1 MFNCIL
7 VLLLSILFSNIVSRF
22 IPKLSVPI
30 IQIFMGVLIA
40 ILHPEF
46 IIELDPHIFLV
57 MFIAPLLFYDG
68 KNSDKRSLWNQ
79 RKDIILMALALVFIT
94 VILVGFLINK
104 LSPSISL
111 PAAFAL
117 AAALSPTDYV
127 AVSAL
132 SKKISLPKKVIHLIE
147 GEGLLNDASGIVSF
161 KFALGAALT
170 GTFSLFDATANFVLV
185 AIGGIIV
192 GFILEQILIHF
203 EIFIRNL
210 GMEDITIEIFLQILT
225 PYIIYTVSEEIF
237 KVSGILAVV
246 VAGMV
251 YSLSNKRLKSKNPRL
266 NEASE
271 NIWSVFVYI
280 LNGLVFIIVGLQL
293 PEIIK
298 VAYYESTIN
307 TMKAVVDVVII
318 TLALH
323 IIRFSWVYIIFRF
336 GNKNISKEQKKAN
349 LRSAFLSALS
359 GVRGAVTLAT
369 ILSVPLFLENG
380 DKFPERNLILFLAV
394 GVILLTL
401 CIATFILPMFAKKDT
416 KEELDNLRILKS
428 SQVKVWEAAI
438 NKLKLENYDKK
449 YIDIVIAEYNHKIN
463 QLVNGA
469 SYYNNWNAVNKEEKK
484 LRILCYKKEIE
495 HTRKLLEEEKIDEKL
510 AYSYEIIVKNKI
522 KVMSSR
528 ESFSLRIKEITRIV
542 SLIMF
547 NIKRVKIILREL
559 KVQKNATKRL
569 KIEAL
574 RSLNITNAEYIIDYL
589 NKNITIENE
598 KYVKNIIL
606 YYQGVIL
613 LASKPML
620 RKINKAEKKKVE
632 FKALQL
638 ERKSIQNLFENG
650 EITWNIASTLRKNLN
665 YIESDI
671 LD

>member
-1 MFNCIL
+1 MFNYIL
-7 VLLLSILFSNIVSRF
+7 VLLLSILLSNIISRF
-22 IPKLSVPI
+22 VPRLSVPI
-30 IQIFMGVLIA
+30 IQIFMGAIIA
-40 ILHPEF
+40 ILHPQF

-57 MFIAPLLFYDG
+57 MFIAPLLFFDG

-94 VILVGFLINK
+94 VILAGFLINK

-161 KFALGAALT
+161 KFALAAAVT

-185 AIGGIIV
+185 AIGGVII
-192 GFILEQILIHF
+192 GFILEQILIYF
-203 EIFIRNL
+203 ELFIRNL
-210 GMEDITIEIFLQILT
+210 GMEDITIELFLQILT
-225 PYIIYTVSEEIF
+225 PYIIYIISEEIF

-251 YSLSNKRLKSKNPRL
+251 YSLSHKKLKSKNPKL

-280 LNGLVFIIVGLQL
+280 LNGFVFIMVGLQL

-298 VAYYESTIN
+298 VAYYESTLN
-307 TMKAVVDVVII
+307 TMKAVIDVVII

-323 IIRFSWVYIIFRF
+323 IIRFLWVYLIFRF
-336 GNKNISKEQKKAN
+336 GNKNATKEQKKVH

-359 GVRGAVTLAT
+359 GVRGSVTLAT
-369 ILSVPLFLENG
+369 ILSIPLFLENG

-401 CIATFILPMFAKKDT
+401 FIATFILPIFAKKDH
-416 KEELDNLRILKS
+416 KEEADNLRILKS
-428 SQVKVWEAAI
+428 AQVTVWKNTI
-438 NKLKLENYDKK
+438 NKLILENYDKK
-449 YIDIVIAEYNHKIN
+449 YIDLTIAEYKHKIN
-463 QLVNGA
+463 ELLND
-469 SYYNNWNAVNKEEKK
+469 SSNYDNWNIFNNDEKK

-495 HTRKLLEEEKIDEKL
+495 NTMKLLEDEKIDEQAAH
-510 AYSYEIIVKNKI
+510 AYELLVRNKI
-522 KVMSSR
+522 KLMSSR
-528 ESFSLRIKEITRIV
+528 QNILLRVKGVVKIV
-542 SLIMF
+542 SLIIF
-547 NIKRVKIILREL
+547 NIRRINFILKEI
-559 KVQKNATKRL
+559 KAQKNSAKYL
-569 KIEAL
+569 KIEVL
-574 RSLNITNAEYIIDYL
+574 RSLHITNAEYIIDYL
-589 NKNITIENE
+589 KNTMTIENE
-598 KYVKNIIL
+598 QYVKNIIL
-606 YYQGVIL
+606 YYQRVIL
-613 LASKPML
+613 AANKPL
-620 RKINKAEKKKVE
+620 LKKINKTKKKKIE

-638 ERKSIQNLFENG
+638 EREAIQSLFENG
-650 EITWNIASTLRKNLN
+650 DITWNVASTLRKNLN

>member
-1 MFNCIL
+1 MFNYIL
-7 VLLLSILFSNIVSRF
+7 VLLLSILFSNIISRF

-30 IQIFMGVLIA
+30 IQILMGAIIA
-40 ILHPEF
+40 ILHPQF

-57 MFIAPLLFYDG
+57 VFIAPLLFYDG

-111 PAAFAL
+111 AAAFAL

-161 KFALGAALT
+161 KFALAAALT
-170 GTFSLFDATANFVLV
+170 GTFSIFDATANFVLV

-192 GFILEQILIHF
+192 GFILEQILIYF

-210 GMEDITIEIFLQILT
+210 GMEDITIELFLQILT
-225 PYIIYTVSEEIF
+225 PYIIYVISEEIF

-251 YSLSNKRLKSKNPRL
+251 YSLSNKRLKSKNPKL

-271 NIWSVFVYI
+271 NIWSVFVYM
-280 LNGLVFIIVGLQL
+280 LNGLVFIMVGLQL

-307 TMKAVVDVVII
+307 TMKAIVDVLII

-323 IIRFSWVYIIFRF
+323 IIRFLWVYLIFKF
-336 GNKNISKEQKKAN
+336 GNKNLTKEQKKVN

-369 ILSVPLFLENG
+369 ILSIPLFLENG

-401 CIATFILPMFAKKDT
+401 CIATFILPIFAKKDP

-428 SQVKVWEAAI
+428 SQVKVWENTI

-449 YIDIVIAEYNHKIN
+449 YIDLTVAEYNHKIN
-463 QLVNGA
+463 ELLNGT
-469 SYYNNWNAVNKEEKK
+469 SDYNNWNVVNKEEKK
-484 LRILCYKKEIE
+484 LRVLCYKKEIE
-495 HTRKLLEEEKIDEKL
+495 NTRKLLEEEKIDEQA
-510 AYSYEIIVKNKI
+510 AYSYEMLVRNKI
-522 KVMSSR
+522 KLVSSR
-528 ESFSLRIKEITRIV
+528 ENILLRVKEAIRIV
-542 SLIMF
+542 SIIIF
-547 NIKRVKIILREL
+547 NIRRINLILKEL
-559 KVQKNATKRL
+559 KAQKNSVKRL
-569 KIEAL
+569 KIDAL
-574 RSLNITNAEYIIDYL
+574 RSLHIINAEYIIDYL
-589 NKNITIENE
+589 KKNMTIENE
-598 KYVKNIIL
+598 QYVKNTIL
-606 YYQGVIL
+606 YYQRLIL
-613 LASKPML
+613 VANKPIL
-620 RKINKAEKKKVE
+620 KKINKAEKKRVE

-638 ERKSIQNLFENG
+638 EREVIQALFETG
-650 EITWNIASTLRKNLN
+650 DITWNVASTLRKNLN

>member
-1 MFNCIL
+1 MFNYIL
-7 VLLLSILFSNIVSRF
+7 VLLLSILFSNIISRF

-30 IQIFMGVLIA
+30 IQILMGAIIA
-40 ILHPEF
+40 ILHPQF

-57 MFIAPLLFYDG
+57 VFIAPLLFYDG

-111 PAAFAL
+111 AAAFAL

-161 KFALGAALT
+161 KFALAAALT
-170 GTFSLFDATANFVLV
+170 GTFSIFDATANFVLV

-192 GFILEQILIHF
+192 GFILEQILIYF

-210 GMEDITIEIFLQILT
+210 GMEDITIELFLQILT
-225 PYIIYTVSEEIF
+225 PYIIYVISEEIF
-237 KVSGILAVV
+237 KVSGIL
-246 VAGMV
+246 
-251 YSLSNKRLKSKNPRL
+251 
-266 NEASE
+266 
-271 NIWSVFVYI
+271 
-280 LNGLVFIIVGLQL
+280 
-293 PEIIK
+293 
-298 VAYYESTIN
+298 
-307 TMKAVVDVVII
+307 AVVDVVII

-323 IIRFSWVYIIFRF
+323 IIRFLWVYLIFKF
-336 GNKNISKEQKKAN
+336 GNKNLTKEQKKAN

-369 ILSVPLFLENG
+369 ILSIPLFLENG

-401 CIATFILPMFAKKDT
+401 CIATFILPMFAQKDP
-416 KEELDNLRILKS
+416 KEEVDNLRILKS
-428 SQVKVWEAAI
+428 SQVKVWENTI

-449 YIDIVIAEYNHKIN
+449 YIDLTVAEYNHKIN
-463 QLVNGA
+463 ELLNGT
-469 SYYNNWNAVNKEEKK
+469 SDYNNWNAVNKEEKK
-484 LRILCYKKEIE
+484 LRVLCYKKEIE
-495 HTRKLLEEEKIDEKL
+495 NTRKLLEEEKIDEQA
-510 AYSYEIIVKNKI
+510 AYSYEMLVRNKI
-522 KVMSSR
+522 KLVSSR
-528 ESFSLRIKEITRIV
+528 ENILLRVKEAIRIV
-542 SLIMF
+542 SIIIF
-547 NIKRVKIILREL
+547 NIRRINLILKEL
-559 KVQKNATKRL
+559 KAQKNSVKRL
-569 KIEAL
+569 KIDAL
-574 RSLNITNAEYIIDYL
+574 RSLHIINAEYIIDYL
-589 NKNITIENE
+589 KKNMTIENE
-598 KYVKNIIL
+598 QYVKNTIL
-606 YYQGVIL
+606 YYQRLIL
-613 LASKPML
+613 VANKPIL
-620 RKINKAEKKKVE
+620 KKINKAEKKRVE

-638 ERKSIQNLFENG
+638 EREVIQALFETG
-650 EITWNIASTLRKNLN
+650 DITWNVASTLRKNLN

>member
-1 MFNCIL
+1 
-7 VLLLSILFSNIVSRF
+7 
-22 IPKLSVPI
+22 
-30 IQIFMGVLIA
+30 MGAIIA
-40 ILHPEF
+40 ILHPQF

-57 MFIAPLLFYDG
+57 VFIAPLLFYDG

-79 RKDIILMALALVFIT
+79 RKDIILMALALVCIT

-111 PAAFAL
+111 AAAFAL

-161 KFALGAALT
+161 KFALAAALT
-170 GTFSLFDATANFVLV
+170 GTFSIFDATANFVLV

-192 GFILEQILIHF
+192 GFILEQILIYF

-210 GMEDITIEIFLQILT
+210 GMEDITIELFLQILT
-225 PYIIYTVSEEIF
+225 PYIIYVISEEIF

-251 YSLSNKRLKSKNPRL
+251 YSLSNKRLKSKNPKL

-271 NIWSVFVYI
+271 NIWSVFVYM
-280 LNGLVFIIVGLQL
+280 LNGLVFIMVGLQL

-323 IIRFSWVYIIFRF
+323 IIRFLWVYLIFKF
-336 GNKNISKEQKKAN
+336 GNKNLTKEQKKAN

-369 ILSVPLFLENG
+369 ILSIPLFLENG

-401 CIATFILPMFAKKDT
+401 CIATFILPMFAKKDP

-428 SQVKVWEAAI
+428 SQVKVWENTI

-449 YIDIVIAEYNHKIN
+449 YIDLTVAEYNHKIN
-463 QLVNGA
+463 ELLNGT
-469 SYYNNWNAVNKEEKK
+469 SDYNNWNAVNKEEKK
-484 LRILCYKKEIE
+484 LRVLCYKKEIE
-495 HTRKLLEEEKIDEKL
+495 NTRKLLEEEKIDEQA
-510 AYSYEIIVKNKI
+510 AYSYEMLVRNKI
-522 KVMSSR
+522 KLVSSR
-528 ESFSLRIKEITRIV
+528 ENILLRVKEAIRIV
-542 SLIMF
+542 SIIIF
-547 NIKRVKIILREL
+547 NIRRINLILKEL
-559 KVQKNATKRL
+559 KAQKNSVKRL
-569 KIEAL
+569 KIDAL
-574 RSLNITNAEYIIDYL
+574 RSLHIINAEYIIDYL
-589 NKNITIENE
+589 KKNMTIENE
-598 KYVKNIIL
+598 QYVKNTIL
-606 YYQGVIL
+606 YYQRLIL
-613 LASKPML
+613 VANKPIL
-620 RKINKAEKKKVE
+620 KKINKAEKKRVE

-638 ERKSIQNLFENG
+638 EREVIQALFETG
-650 EITWNIASTLRKNLN
+650 DITWNVASTLRKNLN
-665 YIESDI
+665 YIESNI

>member
-1 MFNCIL
+1 MFNYIL
-7 VLLLSILFSNIVSRF
+7 VLLLSILFSNIISRF

-30 IQIFMGVLIA
+30 IQILMGAIIA
-40 ILHPEF
+40 ILHPQF

-57 MFIAPLLFYDG
+57 VFIAPLLFYDG

-111 PAAFAL
+111 AAAFAL

-161 KFALGAALT
+161 KFALAAALT
-170 GTFSLFDATANFVLV
+170 GTFSIFDATANFVLV

-192 GFILEQILIHF
+192 GFILEQILIYF

-210 GMEDITIEIFLQILT
+210 GMEDITIELFLQILT
-225 PYIIYTVSEEIF
+225 PYIIYVISEEIF
-237 KVSGILAVV
+237 KVSGIL
-246 VAGMV
+246 
-251 YSLSNKRLKSKNPRL
+251 
-266 NEASE
+266 
-271 NIWSVFVYI
+271 
-280 LNGLVFIIVGLQL
+280 
-293 PEIIK
+293 
-298 VAYYESTIN
+298 
-307 TMKAVVDVVII
+307 AVVDVVII

-323 IIRFSWVYIIFRF
+323 IIRFLWVYLIFKF
-336 GNKNISKEQKKAN
+336 GNKNLTKEQKKVN

-369 ILSVPLFLENG
+369 ILSIPLFLENG

-401 CIATFILPMFAKKDT
+401 CIATFILPMFAKKDP

-428 SQVKVWEAAI
+428 SQVKVWENTI

-449 YIDIVIAEYNHKIN
+449 YIDLTVAEYNHKIN
-463 QLVNGA
+463 ELLNGT
-469 SYYNNWNAVNKEEKK
+469 SDYNNWNAVNKEEKK
-484 LRILCYKKEIE
+484 LRVLCYKKEIE
-495 HTRKLLEEEKIDEKL
+495 NTRKLLEEEKIDEQA
-510 AYSYEIIVKNKI
+510 AYSYEMLVRNKI
-522 KVMSSR
+522 KLVSSR
-528 ESFSLRIKEITRIV
+528 ENILLRVKEAIRIV
-542 SLIMF
+542 SIIIF
-547 NIKRVKIILREL
+547 NIRRINLILKEL
-559 KVQKNATKRL
+559 KAQKNSVKRL
-569 KIEAL
+569 KIDAL
-574 RSLNITNAEYIIDYL
+574 RSLHIINAEYIIDYL
-589 NKNITIENE
+589 KKNMTIENE
-598 KYVKNIIL
+598 QYVKNTIL
-606 YYQGVIL
+606 YYQRLIL
-613 LASKPML
+613 VANKPIL
-620 RKINKAEKKKVE
+620 KKINKAEKKRVE

-638 ERKSIQNLFENG
+638 EREVIQALFETG
-650 EITWNIASTLRKNLN
+650 DITWNVASTLRKNLN

>member
-1 MFNCIL
+1 MFNYIL
-7 VLLLSILFSNIVSRF
+7 VLLLSILFSNIISRF

-30 IQIFMGVLIA
+30 IQILMGAIIA
-40 ILHPEF
+40 ILHPQF

-57 MFIAPLLFYDG
+57 VFIAPLLFYDG

-111 PAAFAL
+111 AAAFAL

-161 KFALGAALT
+161 KFALAAALT
-170 GTFSLFDATANFVLV
+170 GTFSIFDATANFVLV

-192 GFILEQILIHF
+192 GFILEQILIYF

-210 GMEDITIEIFLQILT
+210 GMEDITIELFLQILT
-225 PYIIYTVSEEIF
+225 PYIIYVISEEIF
-237 KVSGILAVV
+237 KVSGIL
-246 VAGMV
+246 
-251 YSLSNKRLKSKNPRL
+251 
-266 NEASE
+266 
-271 NIWSVFVYI
+271 
-280 LNGLVFIIVGLQL
+280 
-293 PEIIK
+293 
-298 VAYYESTIN
+298 
-307 TMKAVVDVVII
+307 AVVDVVII

-323 IIRFSWVYIIFRF
+323 IIRFLWVYLIFKF
-336 GNKNISKEQKKAN
+336 GNKNLTKEQKKAN

-369 ILSVPLFLENG
+369 ILSIPLFLENG

-401 CIATFILPMFAKKDT
+401 CIATFILPMFAQKDP
-416 KEELDNLRILKS
+416 KEEVDNLRILKS
-428 SQVKVWEAAI
+428 SQVKVWENTI

-449 YIDIVIAEYNHKIN
+449 YIDLTVAEYNHKIN
-463 QLVNGA
+463 ELLNGT
-469 SYYNNWNAVNKEEKK
+469 SDYNNWNVVNKEEKK
-484 LRILCYKKEIE
+484 LRVLCYKKEIE
-495 HTRKLLEEEKIDEKL
+495 NTRKLLEEEKIDEQA
-510 AYSYEIIVKNKI
+510 AYSYEMLVRNKI
-522 KVMSSR
+522 KLVSSR
-528 ESFSLRIKEITRIV
+528 ENILLRVKEAIRIV
-542 SLIMF
+542 SIIIF
-547 NIKRVKIILREL
+547 NIRRINLILKEL
-559 KVQKNATKRL
+559 KAQKNSVKRL
-569 KIEAL
+569 KIDAL
-574 RSLNITNAEYIIDYL
+574 RSLHIINAEYIIDYL
-589 NKNITIENE
+589 KKNMTIENE
-598 KYVKNIIL
+598 QYVKNTIL
-606 YYQGVIL
+606 YYQRLIL
-613 LASKPML
+613 VANKPIL
-620 RKINKAEKKKVE
+620 KKINKAEKKRVE

-638 ERKSIQNLFENG
+638 EREVIQALFETG
-650 EITWNIASTLRKNLN
+650 DITWNVASTLRKNLN

>member
-1 MFNCIL
+1 
-7 VLLLSILFSNIVSRF
+7 
-22 IPKLSVPI
+22 
-30 IQIFMGVLIA
+30 MGAIIA
-40 ILHPEF
+40 ILHPQF

-57 MFIAPLLFYDG
+57 VFIAPLLFYDG

-111 PAAFAL
+111 AAAFAL

-161 KFALGAALT
+161 KFALAAALT
-170 GTFSLFDATANFVLV
+170 GTFSIFDATANFVLV

-192 GFILEQILIHF
+192 GFILEQILIYF

-210 GMEDITIEIFLQILT
+210 GMEDITIELFLQILT
-225 PYIIYTVSEEIF
+225 PYIIYVISEEIF

-251 YSLSNKRLKSKNPRL
+251 YSLSNKRLKSKNPKL

-271 NIWSVFVYI
+271 NIWSVFVYM
-280 LNGLVFIIVGLQL
+280 LNGLVFIMVGLQL

-323 IIRFSWVYIIFRF
+323 IIRFLWVYLIFKF
-336 GNKNISKEQKKAN
+336 GNKNLTKEQKKAN

-369 ILSVPLFLENG
+369 ILSIPLFLENG

-401 CIATFILPMFAKKDT
+401 CIATFILPMFAQKDP
-416 KEELDNLRILKS
+416 KEEVDNLRILKS
-428 SQVKVWEAAI
+428 SQVKVWENTI

-449 YIDIVIAEYNHKIN
+449 YIDLTVAEYNHKIN
-463 QLVNGA
+463 ELLNGT
-469 SYYNNWNAVNKEEKK
+469 SDYNNWNAVNKEEKK
-484 LRILCYKKEIE
+484 LRVLCYKKEIE
-495 HTRKLLEEEKIDEKL
+495 NTRKLLEEEKIDEQA
-510 AYSYEIIVKNKI
+510 AYSYEMLVRNKI
-522 KVMSSR
+522 KLVSSR
-528 ESFSLRIKEITRIV
+528 ENILLRVKEAIRIV
-542 SLIMF
+542 SIIIF
-547 NIKRVKIILREL
+547 NIRRINLILKEL
-559 KVQKNATKRL
+559 KAQKNSVKRL
-569 KIEAL
+569 KIDAL
-574 RSLNITNAEYIIDYL
+574 RSLHIINAEYIIDYL
-589 NKNITIENE
+589 KKNMTIENE
-598 KYVKNIIL
+598 QYVKNTIL
-606 YYQGVIL
+606 YYQRLIL
-613 LASKPML
+613 VANKPIL
-620 RKINKAEKKKVE
+620 KKINKAEKKRVE

-638 ERKSIQNLFENG
+638 EREVIQALFETG
-650 EITWNIASTLRKNLN
+650 DITWNVASTLRKNLN

>member
-40 ILHPEF
+40 IVHPQF

-266 NEASE
+266 NEASG

-307 TMKAVVDVVII
+307 TMKAVVYVVII

-336 GNKNISKEQKKAN
+336 GNKKLSKEQKKAN
-349 LRSAFLSALS
+349 LHSAFLSALS

-401 CIATFILPMFAKKDT
+401 CIATFILPVFAKKDT
-416 KEELDNLRILKS
+416 KQELDNLRILKS

-438 NKLKLENYDKK
+438 NKLKLE
-449 YIDIVIAEYNHKIN
+449 
-463 QLVNGA
+463 
-469 SYYNNWNAVNKEEKK
+469 
-484 LRILCYKKEIE
+484 
-495 HTRKLLEEEKIDEKL
+495 
-510 AYSYEIIVKNKI
+510 
-522 KVMSSR
+522 
-528 ESFSLRIKEITRIV
+528 
-542 SLIMF
+542 IM
-547 NIKRVKIILREL
+547 I
-559 KVQKNATKRL
+559 
-569 KIEAL
+569 
-574 RSLNITNAEYIIDYL
+574 
-589 NKNITIENE
+589 KNILI
-598 KYVKNIIL
+598 
-606 YYQGVIL
+606 
-613 LASKPML
+613 
-620 RKINKAEKKKVE
+620 
-632 FKALQL
+632 
-638 ERKSIQNLFENG
+638 
-650 EITWNIASTLRKNLN
+650 
-665 YIESDI
+665 
-671 LD
+671 

>member
-1 MFNCIL
+1 MFNYIL
-7 VLLLSILFSNIVSRF
+7 VLLLSILFSNIISRF

-30 IQIFMGVLIA
+30 IQILMGAIIA
-40 ILHPEF
+40 ILHPQF

-57 MFIAPLLFYDG
+57 VFIAPLLFYDG

-111 PAAFAL
+111 AAAFAL

-161 KFALGAALT
+161 KFALAAALT
-170 GTFSLFDATANFVLV
+170 GTFSIFDATANFVLV

-192 GFILEQILIHF
+192 GFILEQILIYF

-210 GMEDITIEIFLQILT
+210 GMEDITIELFLQILT
-225 PYIIYTVSEEIF
+225 PYIIYVISEEIF
-237 KVSGILAVV
+237 KVSGIL
-246 VAGMV
+246 
-251 YSLSNKRLKSKNPRL
+251 
-266 NEASE
+266 
-271 NIWSVFVYI
+271 
-280 LNGLVFIIVGLQL
+280 
-293 PEIIK
+293 
-298 VAYYESTIN
+298 
-307 TMKAVVDVVII
+307 AVVDVVII

-323 IIRFSWVYIIFRF
+323 IIRFLWVYLIFKF
-336 GNKNISKEQKKAN
+336 GNKNLTKEQKKAN

-369 ILSVPLFLENG
+369 ILSIPLFLENG

-401 CIATFILPMFAKKDT
+401 CIATFILPMFAQKDP
-416 KEELDNLRILKS
+416 KEEVDNLRILKS
-428 SQVKVWEAAI
+428 SQVKVWENTI

-449 YIDIVIAEYNHKIN
+449 YIDLTVAEYNHKIN
-463 QLVNGA
+463 ELLNGT
-469 SYYNNWNAVNKEEKK
+469 SDYNNWNAVNKEEKK
-484 LRILCYKKEIE
+484 LRVLCYKKEIKN
-495 HTRKLLEEEKIDEKL
+495 TRKLLEEEKIDEQA
-510 AYSYEIIVKNKI
+510 AYSYEMLVRNKI
-522 KVMSSR
+522 KLVSSR
-528 ESFSLRIKEITRIV
+528 ENILLRVKEAIRIV
-542 SLIMF
+542 SIIIF
-547 NIKRVKIILREL
+547 NIRRINLILKEL
-559 KVQKNATKRL
+559 KAQKNSVKRL
-569 KIEAL
+569 KIDAL
-574 RSLNITNAEYIIDYL
+574 RSLHIINAEYIIDYL
-589 NKNITIENE
+589 KKNMTIENE
-598 KYVKNIIL
+598 QYVKNTIL
-606 YYQGVIL
+606 YYQRLIL
-613 LASKPML
+613 VANKPIL
-620 RKINKAEKKKVE
+620 KKINKAEKKRVE

-638 ERKSIQNLFENG
+638 EREVIQALFETG
-650 EITWNIASTLRKNLN
+650 DITWNVASTLRKNLN

>member
-1 MFNCIL
+1 MFNYIL
-7 VLLLSILFSNIVSRF
+7 VLLLSILFSNIISRF

-30 IQIFMGVLIA
+30 IQILMGAIIA
-40 ILHPEF
+40 ILHPQF

-57 MFIAPLLFYDG
+57 VFIAPLLFYDG

-111 PAAFAL
+111 

-161 KFALGAALT
+161 KFALAAALT
-170 GTFSLFDATANFVLV
+170 GTFSIFDATANFVLV

-192 GFILEQILIHF
+192 GFILEQILIYF

-210 GMEDITIEIFLQILT
+210 GMEDITIELFLQILT
-225 PYIIYTVSEEIF
+225 PYIIYVISEEIF
-237 KVSGILAVV
+237 KVSGIL
-246 VAGMV
+246 
-251 YSLSNKRLKSKNPRL
+251 
-266 NEASE
+266 
-271 NIWSVFVYI
+271 
-280 LNGLVFIIVGLQL
+280 
-293 PEIIK
+293 
-298 VAYYESTIN
+298 
-307 TMKAVVDVVII
+307 AVVDVVII

-323 IIRFSWVYIIFRF
+323 IIRFLWVYLIFKF
-336 GNKNISKEQKKAN
+336 GNKNLTKEQKKAN

-369 ILSVPLFLENG
+369 ILSIPLFLENG

-401 CIATFILPMFAKKDT
+401 CIATFILPMFAQKDP
-416 KEELDNLRILKS
+416 KEEVDNLRILKS
-428 SQVKVWEAAI
+428 SQVKVWENTI

-449 YIDIVIAEYNHKIN
+449 YIDLTVAEYNHKIN
-463 QLVNGA
+463 ELLNGT
-469 SYYNNWNAVNKEEKK
+469 SDYNNWNAVNKEEKK
-484 LRILCYKKEIE
+484 LRVLCYKKEIE
-495 HTRKLLEEEKIDEKL
+495 NTRKLLEEEKIDEQA
-510 AYSYEIIVKNKI
+510 AYSYEMLVRNKI
-522 KVMSSR
+522 KLVSSR
-528 ESFSLRIKEITRIV
+528 ENILLRVKEAIRIV
-542 SLIMF
+542 SIIIF
-547 NIKRVKIILREL
+547 NIRRINLILKEL
-559 KVQKNATKRL
+559 KAQKNSVKRL
-569 KIEAL
+569 KIDAL
-574 RSLNITNAEYIIDYL
+574 RSLHIINAEYIIDYL
-589 NKNITIENE
+589 KKNMTIENE
-598 KYVKNIIL
+598 QYVKNTIL
-606 YYQGVIL
+606 YYQRLIL
-613 LASKPML
+613 VANKPIL
-620 RKINKAEKKKVE
+620 KKINKAEKKRVE

-638 ERKSIQNLFENG
+638 EREVIQALFETG
-650 EITWNIASTLRKNLN
+650 DITWNVASTLRKNLN

>member
-1 MFNCIL
+1 MFNYIL
-7 VLLLSILFSNIVSRF
+7 LLLLSILFSNIISRF

-30 IQIFMGVLIA
+30 IQILMGAIIA
-40 ILHPEF
+40 ILHPQF

-57 MFIAPLLFYDG
+57 VFIAPLLFYDG

-111 PAAFAL
+111 AAAFAL

-161 KFALGAALT
+161 KFALAAALT
-170 GTFSLFDATANFVLV
+170 GTFSIFDATANFVLV

-192 GFILEQILIHF
+192 GFILEQILIYF

-210 GMEDITIEIFLQILT
+210 GMEDITIELFLQILT
-225 PYIIYTVSEEIF
+225 PYIIYVISEEIF
-237 KVSGILAVV
+237 KVSGIL
-246 VAGMV
+246 
-251 YSLSNKRLKSKNPRL
+251 
-266 NEASE
+266 
-271 NIWSVFVYI
+271 
-280 LNGLVFIIVGLQL
+280 
-293 PEIIK
+293 
-298 VAYYESTIN
+298 
-307 TMKAVVDVVII
+307 AVVDVVII

-323 IIRFSWVYIIFRF
+323 IIRFLWVYLIFKF
-336 GNKNISKEQKKAN
+336 GNKNLTKEQKKAN

-369 ILSVPLFLENG
+369 ILSIPLFLENG

-401 CIATFILPMFAKKDT
+401 CIATFILPMFAQKDP
-416 KEELDNLRILKS
+416 KEEVDNLRILKS
-428 SQVKVWEAAI
+428 SQVKVWENTI

-449 YIDIVIAEYNHKIN
+449 YIDLTVAEYNHKIN
-463 QLVNGA
+463 ELLNGT
-469 SYYNNWNAVNKEEKK
+469 SDYNNWNAVNKEEKK
-484 LRILCYKKEIE
+484 LRVLCYKKEIE
-495 HTRKLLEEEKIDEKL
+495 NTRKLLEEEKIDEQA
-510 AYSYEIIVKNKI
+510 AYSYEMLVRNKI
-522 KVMSSR
+522 KLVSSR
-528 ESFSLRIKEITRIV
+528 ENILLRVKEAIRIV
-542 SLIMF
+542 SIIIF
-547 NIKRVKIILREL
+547 NIRRINLILKEL
-559 KVQKNATKRL
+559 KAQKNSVKRL
-569 KIEAL
+569 KIDAL
-574 RSLNITNAEYIIDYL
+574 RSLHIINAEYIIDYL
-589 NKNITIENE
+589 KKNMTIENE
-598 KYVKNIIL
+598 QYVKNTIL
-606 YYQGVIL
+606 YYQRLIL
-613 LASKPML
+613 VANKPIL
-620 RKINKAEKKKVE
+620 KKINKAEKKRVE

-638 ERKSIQNLFENG
+638 EREVIQALFETG
-650 EITWNIASTLRKNLN
+650 DITWNVASTLRKNLN